1 MQTALRKAARWTTY
15 TIPTA
20 HSRRTRR
27 FNQRSISTHHYS
39 VRRTTS
45 TAITG
50 DADEILLTTIG
61 ALAERKELD
70 IIQTSND
77 ASQFQLSRE
86 RMWSKEIRCT
96 HGGSREFYK
105 AAAQQRGAYIWA
117 MILTHPQQRLQW
129 QERSESEPYR

>member
-1 MQTALRKAARWTTY
+1 MQTALRKTARCTTY

-45 TAITG
+45 TAI
-50 DADEILLTTIG
+50 IG
-61 ALAERKELD
+61 ALAERRELD
-70 IIQTSND
+70 TIQTSSD

-86 RMWSKEIRCT
+86 QMWSKGIRCT

-105 AAAQQRGAYIWA
+105 AAARQRGAYIWA
-117 MILTHPQQRLQW
+117 MVLTHPQQRLQW